1 MELMGRTVL
10 CGCARMNSQPVQL
23 VPQKRGH
30 DEEDG
35 IQCICGFTDD
45 DGFSIACD
53 DCSRWCH
60 AACFEIVEGD
70 VPEEWR
76 CWLCVPRP
84 VDRERA
90 VRLQRTRLNR
100 KPRRASTSTAAAPD
114 SEPWPLSYVHIA
126 HDIVSSPDSRENL
139 RRNAQHWRGI
149 TALNDDPRTAVRPL
163 PPSSFANPARASV
176 RPPAYAVHAAEPIPA
191 DGLVA
196 PFTSTITPSATY
208 LSDPLN
214 SYAHLGMPK
223 PFVHLLGP
231 PLDLAL
237 DARIAGNSARFV
249 RNGCRPNAVL
259 RPFLCRKQDDTLSFG
274 VFALRDLKANEEVIL
289 GWEWDDGHVIHHLPA
304 LIESPPISDTDK
316 LDHIRNQMS
325 NILHALSS
333 TFTTCACGARA
344 KNCAITQM
352 AAFVDGDVVHPS
364 GGVDLGPLVGKR
376 RGFRTKERVP
386 YSGGLSGVEM
396 YDEENPVVVV
406 SPASPKTEQIQ
417 CPATPHD
424 RPPDPPEEPVDQPSC
439 EDRMPPKMRKKWIH
453 RELEVLREAN
463 ARECLDV
470 EMEVDGAFHLLL

>member
-1 MELMGRTVL
+1 MI
-10 CGCARMNSQPVQL
+10 NDQL
-23 VPQKRGH
+23 VPLKRAH
-30 DEEDG
+30 EDEDG

-60 AACFEIVEGD
+60 AACFDIVDGD

-90 VRLQRTRLNR
+90 IKLQRTRLKHGER
-100 KPRRASTSTAAAPD
+100 KPRRASTSTT
-114 SEPWPLSYVHIA
+114 EPWPLSYVQIP
-126 HDIVSSPDSRENL
+126 HDIVPSAETREKL
-139 RRNAQHWRGI
+139 RQQAHHWRGV
-149 TALNDDPRTAVRPL
+149 TALHDPLPRTAIRPL

-176 RPPAYAVHAAEPIPA
+176 RPPAYAVHASQPIPA

-196 PFTSTITPSATY
+196 PYTSTITPSAAY

-223 PFVHLLGP
+223 PFVHLIGP
-231 PLDLAL
+231 PLDLSL
-237 DARIAGNSARFV
+237 DSRIAGNSARFV

-259 RPFLCRKQDDTLSFG
+259 RPFLCPRDQHKQDDTLSFG
-274 VFALRDLKANEEVIL
+274 VFALRDLKANEEVVL
-289 GWEWDDGHVIHHLPA
+289 GWEWDDGHVVHHLPA
-304 LIESPPISDTDK
+304 LIESSPPAPDK

-344 KNCAITQM
+344 ENCAITQM
-352 AAFVDGDVVHPS
+352 AAFVDGDVHPT

-396 YDEENPVVVV
+396 YDEQHNPVVVV
-406 SPASPKTEQIQ
+406 SPASP
-417 CPATPHD
+417 
-424 RPPDPPEEPVDQPSC
+424 RLEPFDK
-439 EDRMPPKMRKKWIH
+439 EDCMPPKMRKKWIH

-463 ARECLDV
+463 ARGCLDV
-470 EMEVDGAFHLLL
+470 EMEVDGALHLVFNVAKD